1 MISGGGDGLGGGG
14 NGGGIMRGG
23 GDGGGGGAGKGG
35 YSTKTL
41 EVGEAV
47 DSEQRAAACSSAAG
61 IK

>member
-1 MISGGGDGLGGGG
+1 MVAVVVPVKV
-14 NGGGIMRGG
+14 GIQRRL
-23 GDGGGGGAGKGG
+23 
-35 YSTKTL
+35 L

>member
-35 YSTKTL
+35 YSTKTFRG
-41 EVGEAV
+41 GERRWTRSKGRRHV
-47 DSEQRAAACSSAAG
+47 PRRRG
-61 IK
+61 